1 MALRPAIKLS
11 SLLVTRP
18 GYRQGRPC
26 LRGTGI
32 TVHAVAAAYLAGL
45 SAQEI
50 CQQNPDLDPS
60 LFYAALAYY
69 FANREQV
76 EAELEADR
84 IEGERLAAQYPNGIT
99 PDTFI
104 LP

>member
-1 MALRPAIKLS
+1 M
-11 SLLVTRP
+11 TRP